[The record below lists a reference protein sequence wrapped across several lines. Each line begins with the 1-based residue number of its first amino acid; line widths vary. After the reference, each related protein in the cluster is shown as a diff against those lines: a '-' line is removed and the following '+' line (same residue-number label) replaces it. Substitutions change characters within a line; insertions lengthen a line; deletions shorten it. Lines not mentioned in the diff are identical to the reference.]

1 LEVIG
6 ITVAKDRIMK
16 ESPTTL
22 FLILA
27 FLFSLEISCI
37 HNVQDNELTADQD
50 SLVKIIEKKVTEKRE
65 YEQFREKVL
74 PRDFQDKIQ
83 NYYPVIRK
91 YAKRYGI
98 DWRLVVVQ
106 ILKES
111 KFKENARSNVG
122 AMGLMQIM
130 PGTAQEIRRE
140 MDIEYIAN
148 NPRENI
154 TAGIY
159 HLYKQLK
166 NFPEADRDN
175 RVKLALAAYNSG
187 VGRIYDAQA
196 IARNL
201 SLDPQ
206 SWEAVRECLP
216 KLTAK
221 DWRLH
226 LEVWELGVP
235 DYGYFYGYQQTIDY
249 VDDIIRNYQIFRTV
263 YSNL

>member
-1 LEVIG
+1 
-6 ITVAKDRIMK
+6 MK
-16 ESPTTL
+16 ESPITL

-98 DWRLVVVQ
+98 DWRLIVVQ

-154 TAGIY
+154 AANASFTRLSRSASGKFFNC
-159 HLYKQLK
+159 LYK
-166 NFPEADRDN
+166 
-175 RVKLALAAYNSG
+175 
-187 VGRIYDAQA
+187 
-196 IARNL
+196 
-201 SLDPQ
+201 
-206 SWEAVRECLP
+206 
-216 KLTAK
+216 
-221 DWRLH
+221 
-226 LEVWELGVP
+226 
-235 DYGYFYGYQQTIDY
+235 
-249 VDDIIRNYQIFRTV
+249 
-263 YSNL
+263 

>member
-1 LEVIG
+1 MNRSL
-6 ITVAKDRIMK
+6 M
-16 ESPTTL
+16 TL
-22 FLILA
+22 FLVSIFLLA
-27 FLFSLEISCI
+27 LSISCM
-37 HNVQDNELTADQD
+37 HNVQDSELIAEQD
-50 SLVKIIEKKVTEKRE
+50 SLVKIIEKRISQKKE

-91 YAKRYGI
+91 YAKRYGL
-98 DWRLVVVQ
+98 DWRLIVVQ

-111 KFKENARSNVG
+111 KFREDARSHVG

-130 PGTAQEIRRE
+130 PGTAREIRQE

-154 TAGIY
+154 AAGIY

-166 NFPEADRDN
+166 NFPDADRDN

-187 VGRIYDAQA
+187 IGRIYDAQTL
-196 IARNL
+196 ARYL
-201 SLDPQ
+201 TLDPQ
-206 SWEAVRECLP
+206 TWEGVRECLP
-216 KLTAK
+216 RLTAK
-221 DWRLH
+221 EWRLH

-249 VDDIIRNYQIFRTV
+249 VDDIIRNYQIFRA
-263 YSNL
+263 YYHN